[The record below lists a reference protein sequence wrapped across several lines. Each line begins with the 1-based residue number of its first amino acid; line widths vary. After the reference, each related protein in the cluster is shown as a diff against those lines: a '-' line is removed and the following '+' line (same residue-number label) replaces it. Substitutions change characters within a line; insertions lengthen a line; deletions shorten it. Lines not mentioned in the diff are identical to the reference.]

1 MARNFPTY
9 SISVERNAKSSGVFI
24 TRNIFPKC
32 ISKFILSE
40 SGGITIYLLEWWDEA
55 DSKKKNEAFEHMTKY
70 SIAHKKEILML
81 FA

>member
-1 MARNFPTY
+1 MARTFPTY

-40 SGGITIYLLEWWDEA
+40 SDRIGIYLLEWWDEA
-55 DSKKKNEAFEHMTKY
+55 DKKKREEALEHMTKY
-70 SIAHKKEILML
+70 CIAHRKEILTL